1 MSGLEP
7 SGLERIIDTDVL
19 GPVCAALLPC
29 DLSRLLQTNK
39 GVQGVVAASGSLDVA
54 ANALET
60 EFPPPWVKSGEEMEG
75 EDEEGLG
82 SSREYNLKEFP
93 WREQHD
99 PRARCTAAE
108 WQALSSQRRFAQMVP
123 LCRRLTTD
131 LQRAAAIFGAEYP
144 SDFDVN
150 PGEDE
155 VSVHHALVYEDFGEL
170 GSGSGLDG
178 LLG

>member
-1 MSGLEP
+1 M

-19 GPVCAALLPC
+19 GPLCAALLPC

-39 GVQGVVAASGSLDVA
+39 GVQGVVAASGSWDVA

-60 EFPPPWVKSGEEMEG
+60 EFPPPWRE
-75 EDEEGLG
+75 
-82 SSREYNLKEFP
+82 SSREYDLNQLP

-131 LQRAAAIFGAEYP
+131 LQRAAAIFGAAYP